1 MILIFVSSTEIDSI
15 LSYYYNLSTT
25 YRGLVR
31 KMTDDKEVLQKQ
43 LRNVQEINFKLT
55 DKIESIVEKVNYIIL
70 FIYCYYKIY
79 EIIKIWFRD

>member
-1 MILIFVSSTEIDSI
+1 M
-15 LSYYYNLSTT
+15 STT

-55 DKIESIVEKVNYIIL
+55 DKMESIVEKVSYIISY
-70 FIYCYYKIY
+70 IYYYYKIY
-79 EIIKIWFRD
+79 

>member
-1 MILIFVSSTEIDSI
+1 M
-15 LSYYYNLSTT
+15 STT

-55 DKIESIVEKVNYIIL
+55 DKMESIVEKVNYIIL
-70 FIYCYYKIY
+70 YIYYYYKI
-79 EIIKIWFRD
+79 IF

>member
-1 MILIFVSSTEIDSI
+1 
-15 LSYYYNLSTT
+15 
-25 YRGLVR
+25 
-31 KMTDDKEVLQKQ
+31 MTDDKEVLQKQ

-79 EIIKIWFRD
+79 EIIKIWFRDQLYIN

>member
-1 MILIFVSSTEIDSI
+1 
-15 LSYYYNLSTT
+15 
-25 YRGLVR
+25 
-31 KMTDDKEVLQKQ
+31 MTDDKEVLQKQ

-55 DKIESIVEKVNYIIL
+55 DKMESIVEKVNYIIL